1 MSTTVRTCP
10 DGHRCYNGSSCAE
23 HPIQEGKYYCDCGT
37 SGGDFAGLF
46 CEYKAETYCELREET
61 TSDWFCTNGGTC
73 VLSTGGSEAQ
83 WDCDCPDK
91 NYEGPHCQF
100 VSGNVPND
108 WPGFDFDPVTGTMTN
123 AKHSKRRSG
132 GGAAGIHFGIYIF
145 IGLVVAALLAL
156 MGFFVMRKI
165 RNRRGEIGDAKQNA
179 TRDHSEAVNKLEAD
193 GSVLHGALAQFAR
206 APNATLQQQQQQ
218 QQQQEREPF
227 DAASIA
233 NGSSDEAPVEVG
245 FYTDKPRRNGN
256 RHGHHASRDIL

>member
-1 MSTTVRTCP
+1 
-10 DGHRCYNGSSCAE
+10 
-23 HPIQEGKYYCDCGT
+23 
-37 SGGDFAGLF
+37 
-46 CEYKAETYCELREET
+46 
-61 TSDWFCTNGGTC
+61 
-73 VLSTGGSEAQ
+73 
-83 WDCDCPDK
+83 
-91 NYEGPHCQF
+91 
-100 VSGNVPND
+100 
-108 WPGFDFDPVTGTMTN
+108 MTN

-218 QQQQEREPF
+218 QQQQQRKHP
-227 DAASIA
+227 
-233 NGSSDEAPVEVG
+233 GTPVWE
-245 FYTDKPRRNGN
+245 PRRP
-256 RHGHHASRDIL
+256 RRLFRQRLWQECCARAEL